1 MILAVSDWRARRGDA
16 ESHPRLSG
24 FRFRFPQIFP
34 LSTNR
39 DRVGHAGK
47 FCNAAFCKITHSAD
61 AHPHVISKSD
71 NNRCHKLDRPAI
83 VHGDQIH
90 SWGDDSTHCASLNS
104 VGLDSYDSVA
114 FAGSSSELAGMLGVS
129 SLAGDSW
136 TLTCESSQVSLT
148 RPRQTT
154 KTKPTTMN
162 SEARKCMFYLQRRW
176 FSLGTPNDKAEPHR
190 HSEKNASIALER
202 NCFFLAPFAVQL
214 IGVLAVSVDVLT
226 CCGRRPHA
234 RSIVEEV
241 TCRWSY
247 SISPG
252 I

>member
-1 MILAVSDWRARRGDA
+1 
-16 ESHPRLSG
+16 
-24 FRFRFPQIFP
+24 
-34 LSTNR
+34 
-39 DRVGHAGK
+39 
-47 FCNAAFCKITHSAD
+47 
-61 AHPHVISKSD
+61 
-71 NNRCHKLDRPAI
+71 
-83 VHGDQIH
+83 
-90 SWGDDSTHCASLNS
+90 
-104 VGLDSYDSVA
+104 
-114 FAGSSSELAGMLGVS
+114 
-129 SLAGDSW
+129 
-136 TLTCESSQVSLT
+136 LT

-234 RSIVEEV
+234 RSIVEEA